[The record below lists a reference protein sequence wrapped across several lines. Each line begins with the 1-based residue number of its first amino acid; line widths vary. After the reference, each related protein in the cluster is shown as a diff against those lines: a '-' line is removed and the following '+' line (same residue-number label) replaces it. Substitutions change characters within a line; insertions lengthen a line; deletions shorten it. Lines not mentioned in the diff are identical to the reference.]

1 MLKQRRFRFIPLVF
15 GAVLLF
21 MLVLA
26 MQVTVNAAPQ
36 HGFGRD
42 PGRRIAPININDHH
56 TSQWDRFHQNYHF
69 TSGMDYRFDLG
80 RPTTFDSFVP
90 VDVFSV
96 NVRRDANVSLRPP
109 SYGVF
114 SGYVATD
121 PSNRLFPQPVN
132 PRFHQPNQLES
143 SVVNP
148 RFDTLQ
154 MGANADP
161 IGNPMNM
168 FNVGEPGALP
178 STSIGGGNIVPAGA
192 NNMTSNWFESDGTIF
207 NQSGNASSTV
217 TAPSAGGFMPP
228 TTVRPT
234 QYLWANELAPFE

>member
-1 MLKQRRFRFIPLVF
+1 MPQQRRFKFIPLVF

-26 MQVTVNAAPQ
+26 MHVTVSAAPR

-42 PGRRIAPININDHH
+42 PGRIAPININDHH

-90 VDVFSV
+90 VDVFSA

-132 PRFHQPNQLES
+132 PRFHQPNQLE
-143 SVVNP
+143 NP
-148 RFDTLQ
+148 NASPRHDTLRL
-154 MGANADP
+154 GVNADP

-178 STSIGGGNIVPAGA
+178 STSIGGGNIVPTGA
-192 NNMTSNWFESDGTIF
+192 NNMTESHFVNDGTAFITTS
-207 NQSGNASSTV
+207 NNSSAV
-217 TAPSAGGFMPP
+217 TMSAPGGFLPS
-228 TTVRPT
+228 TSLR
-234 QYLWANELAPFE
+234 